1 MSKQCQILGTRAST
15 GNRVSHSHRKTRR
28 RFNPNLQTKRYWV
41 PSLGR
46 HVTLTVSVKGMKTI
60 DRIGIEAALA
70 RIRRNTPD
78 RLELTKFDPVVR
90 KRVTFREESVPT
102 ARTNHGRPSVISAHS
117 HHQGAS
123 MAKTSKINKQLQREQ
138 IVAKYAQRRAQC
150 KRDSV
155 NPHLTADERAE
166 AMRRLHAIPRD
177 ASPTRLRNR
186 DSIDGRPRAFNRK
199 FGLSRINL
207 REKAHR
213 GELPGVVK
221 SSW

>member
-1 MSKQCQILGTRAST
+1 
-15 GNRVSHSHRKTRR
+15 
-28 RFNPNLQTKRYWV
+28 
-41 PSLGR
+41 
-46 HVTLTVSVKGMKTI
+46 
-60 DRIGIEAALA
+60 
-70 RIRRNTPD
+70 
-78 RLELTKFDPVVR
+78 
-90 KRVTFREESVPT
+90 
-102 ARTNHGRPSVISAHS
+102 
-117 HHQGAS
+117 

-166 AMRRLHAIPRD
+166 AMRRLHAI
-177 ASPTRLRNR
+177 
-186 DSIDGRPRAFNRK
+186 RPRAFNRK

>member
-1 MSKQCQILGTRAST
+1 MLILRGAPALSAFRHSKLLEQLSQKVPAVT
-15 GNRVSHSHRKTRR
+15 GLYAEFAH
-28 RFNPNLQTKRYWV
+28 FAD
-41 PSLGR
+41 
-46 HVTLTVSVKGMKTI
+46 VTGV
-60 DRIGIEAALA
+60 
-70 RIRRNTPD
+70 
-78 RLELTKFDPVVR
+78 
-90 KRVTFREESVPT
+90 
-102 ARTNHGRPSVISAHS
+102 
-117 HHQGAS
+117 
-123 MAKTSKINKQLQREQ
+123 
-138 IVAKYAQRRAQC
+138 
-150 KRDSV
+150 
-155 NPHLTADERAE
+155 LTADERAE

>member
-1 MSKQCQILGTRAST
+1 
-15 GNRVSHSHRKTRR
+15 
-28 RFNPNLQTKRYWV
+28 
-41 PSLGR
+41 
-46 HVTLTVSVKGMKTI
+46 
-60 DRIGIEAALA
+60 
-70 RIRRNTPD
+70 
-78 RLELTKFDPVVR
+78 
-90 KRVTFREESVPT
+90 
-102 ARTNHGRPSVISAHS
+102 
-117 HHQGAS
+117 

-150 KRDSV
+150 KRDLV

-199 FGLSRINL
+199 FGLSRISL

-221 SSW
+221 SSR

>member
-1 MSKQCQILGTRAST
+1 
-15 GNRVSHSHRKTRR
+15 
-28 RFNPNLQTKRYWV
+28 
-41 PSLGR
+41 
-46 HVTLTVSVKGMKTI
+46 
-60 DRIGIEAALA
+60 
-70 RIRRNTPD
+70 
-78 RLELTKFDPVVR
+78 
-90 KRVTFREESVPT
+90 
-102 ARTNHGRPSVISAHS
+102 
-117 HHQGAS
+117 

-166 AMRRLHAIPRD
+166 AMRPRD